1 MATTNNQVKFWR
13 GLSAAAPAVGTRDV
27 NTIYFFTDTKEIYQG
42 NGLIANASE
51 VAVDSITNDEIDAIV
66 GATIYNI
73 NEVEL

>member
-42 NGLIANASE
+42 NSLIANSSD
-51 VAVDSITNDEIDAIV
+51 VDSITNDEIDAIV